1 MSEITNTENQN
12 PAVTGSDAEQVA
24 AAAPAPAQEQKKGPA
39 PKGQTAKVKNQPVSE
54 KKYRAKDIIAYL
66 MQKFPKC
73 FFDIT
78 TTDVRPLKIGILEDV
93 VARLPDEIKPDGVYS
108 KTAIR
113 QGIKLYAATINY
125 LQACKEGAVR
135 VDLDGNDT
143 DEIITADQAQYAVEK
158 MAVVQE
164 KMRKRAEEYAARK
177 KAQQEQEQ
185 ARAAAGETGAA
196 EGEQQ
201 REPGSKPHGGY
212 QKRQGGYQRRPGQGG
227 YQKRQGWHG
236 RPGQG
241 RVEGAPEGQE
251 GSQDQGQNQNQGYQ
265 RRPGPG
271 GYQRRQGPGQGQ
283 GGYQRRPGQGGYQ
296 GRNFQSRPPRR
307 PFNPHITYDFLPVD
321 AGSLRRGSLVRVST
335 ANGYVFGYVDKFTG
349 DDVQVKTP
357 NGIIVHTI
365 IEAVK
370 LAIPAAENAANSGSE
385 NKGA

>member
-39 PKGQTAKVKNQPVSE
+39 PKGQAAKVKNQPVSE

-177 KAQQEQEQ
+177 KAQQEQ

-212 QKRQGGYQRRPGQGG
+212 QKR
-227 YQKRQGWHG
+227 
-236 RPGQG
+236 
-241 RVEGAPEGQE
+241 
-251 GSQDQGQNQNQGYQ
+251 
-265 RRPGPG
+265 
-271 GYQRRQGPGQGQ
+271 Q

-335 ANGYVFGYVDKFTG
+335 ANGYVFGYVDKFTD